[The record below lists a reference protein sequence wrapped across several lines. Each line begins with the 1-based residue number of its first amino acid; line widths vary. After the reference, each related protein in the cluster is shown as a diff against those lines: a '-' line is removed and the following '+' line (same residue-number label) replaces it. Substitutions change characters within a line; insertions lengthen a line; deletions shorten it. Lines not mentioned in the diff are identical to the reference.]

1 MALPGY
7 GWHPVFFGTTLRS
20 LSGSRYLGPYAAL
33 WFFPLLP
40 QTQMG
45 WNEDAFIR
53 QIEFFQNDT
62 LKAVLYM
69 EIVTLAPGKGKITTT
84 EVFAKSGIQDPK
96 PHAWPEAVL
105 SWSKN

>member
-1 MALPGY
+1 
-7 GWHPVFFGTTLRS
+7 
-20 LSGSRYLGPYAAL
+20 
-33 WFFPLLP
+33 
-40 QTQMG
+40 MG